1 MCDEEVAALVVDN
14 GSGMCK
20 AGFAGD
26 DAPRAVFPSIV
37 GRPRHQGV
45 MVGMGQKDSY
55 VGDEAQSKRGILTLK
70 YPIEHGIVTNW
81 DDMEKIWHHTF
92 YNELRVAPEEH
103 PVLLTEAPL
112 NPKANREKMTQIMFE
127 TFNTPAM
134 YVAIQAVLSLYASGR
149 TTGVVLD
156 SGDGVTHTV
165 PIYEGYALP
174 HAILRIDLAG
184 RDLTDYL
191 MKILTER
198 GYSFTTTAEREI
210 VRDIKEKLCY
220 VALDFEQEM
229 ATAASSSSLEKS
241 YELPDGQVIT
251 VGNERFR
258 CPEAMFQPSFLGM
271 ESAGIHES
279 TYNSIMKCDIDIR
292 KDLYAN
298 TVLSGGTTM
307 YPGIADRMQ
316 KEITALAPSTMK
328 IKIIAPPERKYSV
341 WIGGSILASLSTFQQ
356 MWISKQ
362 EYDESGP
369 SISNGFVLGALALAA
384 IGYGGRFILRN
395 QRAIKKA
402 AEALPGANDA
412 FSKYYKGGFE
422 SKMTRREAALI
433 LGVQPSAKPKVI
445 KEAHKRIMIAN
456 HPDRG
461 GSPYMAAK
469 INEAK
474 DLLESKISN

>member
-1 MCDEEVAALVVDN
+1 MGEDLQALVFDN
-14 GSGMCK
+14 GSGMVK
-20 AGFAGD
+20 AGYAGD
-26 DAPRAVFPSIV
+26 DAPRSVFPSIV
-37 GRPRHQGV
+37 GRPRHKGV

-127 TFNTPAM
+127 TFNVPAM

-149 TTGVVLD
+149 TTGIVLD
-156 SGDGVTHTV
+156 IGDGVCHTV

-174 HAILRIDLAG
+174 HAILRLDLAG
-184 RDLTDYL
+184 RDLTNYM

-210 VRDIKEKLCY
+210 VRDIKEKLSY
-220 VALDFEQEM
+220 VALDFEEEM
-229 ATAASSSSLEKS
+229 ATAASSSELERQ

-258 CPEAMFQPSFLGM
+258 CPEALFQPSFLGM
-271 ESAGIHES
+271 ESAGVHE
-279 TYNSIMKCDIDIR
+279 TAYNSIMKCDVDIR
-292 KDLYAN
+292 KDLYGN

-307 YPGIADRMQ
+307 FAGIDARMD
-316 KEITALAPSTMK
+316 KELTALAPPTMK
-328 IKIIAPPERKYSV
+328 IKIVAPPERKYSV

-356 MWISKQ
+356 MWISKE

-369 SISNGFVLGALALAA
+369 SIVHRKCF
-384 IGYGGRFILRN
+384 
-395 QRAIKKA
+395 
-402 AEALPGANDA
+402 
-412 FSKYYKGGFE
+412 
-422 SKMTRREAALI
+422 
-433 LGVQPSAKPKVI
+433 
-445 KEAHKRIMIAN
+445 
-456 HPDRG
+456 
-461 GSPYMAAK
+461 
-469 INEAK
+469 
-474 DLLESKISN
+474 

>member
-1 MCDEEVAALVVDN
+1 GRVSTQTAMEEEIAALVIDN

-149 TTGVVLD
+149 TTGIVMD

-174 HAILRIDLAG
+174 HAILRLDLAG

-251 VGNERFR
+251 IGNERFR
-258 CPEAMFQPSFLGM
+258 CPEALFQPSFLELYLSGM
-271 ESAGIHES
+271 ESCGIHE
-279 TYNSIMKCDIDIR
+279 TTFNSIMKCDVDIR

-328 IKIIAPPERKYSV
+328 IKVSPVRLGAGPLRPRCEEKATVLFSQIIAPPERKYSV

-369 SISNGFVLGALALAA
+369 SI
-384 IGYGGRFILRN
+384 
-395 QRAIKKA
+395 
-402 AEALPGANDA
+402 
-412 FSKYYKGGFE
+412 
-422 SKMTRREAALI
+422 
-433 LGVQPSAKPKVI
+433 
-445 KEAHKRIMIAN
+445 
-456 HPDRG
+456 
-461 GSPYMAAK
+461 
-469 INEAK
+469 
-474 DLLESKISN
+474 

>member
-1 MCDEEVAALVVDN
+1 MDDEVAALVIDN

-112 NPKANREKMTQIMFE
+112 NPKNNREKMTQIMFE
-127 TFNTPAM
+127 TFNAPAF

-149 TTGVVLD
+149 TTGIVLD

-174 HAILRIDLAG
+174 HAILRLDLAG
-184 RDLTDYL
+184 RDLTNYL
-191 MKILTER
+191 MIILMER
-198 GYSFTTTAEREI
+198 GYSFSTTAEREI

-229 ATAASSSSLEKS
+229 LTAAQSSALEKS

-251 VGNERFR
+251 IGNERFR
-258 CPEAMFQPSFLGM
+258 APEALFQPSFLGH
-271 ESAGIHES
+271 EAAGIHET
-279 TYNSIMKCDIDIR
+279 TYNSIMKCDVDIR
-292 KDLYAN
+292 KDLYGN
-298 TVLSGGTTM
+298 IVLSGGTTM
-307 YPGIADRMQ
+307 YAGIADRMQ
-316 KEITALAPSTMK
+316 KEITKLAPSTMK
-328 IKIIAPPERKYSV
+328 IKIVAPPERKYSV

-369 SISNGFVLGALALAA
+369 SIVHRKCF
-384 IGYGGRFILRN
+384 
-395 QRAIKKA
+395 
-402 AEALPGANDA
+402 
-412 FSKYYKGGFE
+412 
-422 SKMTRREAALI
+422 
-433 LGVQPSAKPKVI
+433 
-445 KEAHKRIMIAN
+445 
-456 HPDRG
+456 
-461 GSPYMAAK
+461 
-469 INEAK
+469 
-474 DLLESKISN
+474 

>member
-1 MCDEEVAALVVDN
+1 MEDEIAALVVDN

-149 TTGVVLD
+149 TTGIVMD

-174 HAILRIDLAG
+174 HAILRLDLAG

-198 GYSFTTTAEREI
+198 
-210 VRDIKEKLCY
+210 
-220 VALDFEQEM
+220 
-229 ATAASSSSLEKS
+229 
-241 YELPDGQVIT
+241 
-251 VGNERFR
+251 
-258 CPEAMFQPSFLGM
+258 
-271 ESAGIHES
+271 
-279 TYNSIMKCDIDIR
+279 
-292 KDLYAN
+292 
-298 TVLSGGTTM
+298 GTTM

-369 SISNGFVLGALALAA
+369 SIVHRKCF
-384 IGYGGRFILRN
+384 
-395 QRAIKKA
+395 
-402 AEALPGANDA
+402 
-412 FSKYYKGGFE
+412 
-422 SKMTRREAALI
+422 
-433 LGVQPSAKPKVI
+433 
-445 KEAHKRIMIAN
+445 
-456 HPDRG
+456 
-461 GSPYMAAK
+461 
-469 INEAK
+469 
-474 DLLESKISN
+474 